1 MLLHNRDD
9 KISLIRCSAPNNH
22 AQITLNPMPQDK
34 STKFPLGAATT
45 LAQLEGDVHP
55 VLHRLRADE
64 PISWLPA
71 INGWLITRRDLA
83 IEVMRDAKTFT
94 VDHPNFSTGQVVGP
108 SMLSLDGESHLRH
121 RSPFE
126 RPFRLREVQTRF
138 RSHVFYHIQGL
149 IDGFIARGQAEL
161 RGDFAGPVAVKTMVT
176 ALGLTETPVEIVL
189 DWYNTIV
196 DSVTRVSVGEPVSAA
211 GREAYNSLC
220 ESLRPSLIGREERS
234 LLAAASGS
242 NHKLEEKQILSNAA
256 VLLFGGIE
264 TTEGMISNIFSHL
277 FTHPTVQA
285 KVAAETTLVAAA
297 VEESLRLEPAAAV
310 VDRYA
315 TSNVQLGDAMIK
327 KGDLVQVSLAG
338 ANRDPEIFPE
348 PDRFDLTRDNLS
360 SHVTFAQGPH
370 VCLGIHLARL
380 EAQFAIEQALIR
392 LTNLRLDD
400 RQDGVTTM
408 ATPQGLIFRKPL
420 ALHVRWG

>member
-1 MLLHNRDD
+1 M
-9 KISLIRCSAPNNH
+9 
-22 AQITLNPMPQDK
+22 QQEK
-34 STKFPLGAATT
+34 STTFPIGAGVT

-55 VLHRLRADE
+55 ILHQLRASE

-71 INGWLITRRDLA
+71 INGWLITQRDMT

-108 SMLSLDGESHLRH
+108 SMLSLDGKMHQRH

-126 RPFRLREVQTRF
+126 FPFRAREVRTRF
-138 RSHVFYHIQGL
+138 RSPVFNHIQGL
-149 IDGFIARGQAEL
+149 IDGFIVKGEAEL
-161 RGDFAGPVAVKTMVT
+161 RRDFAGPVAVKTMVT

-189 DWYNTIV
+189 AWYDTIV
-196 DSVTRVSVGEPVSAA
+196 DSVTRVSAGEPVNDA
-211 GREAYNSLC
+211 GREAYAALC
-220 ESLRPSLIGREERS
+220 ESLRPSLLNNDETS

-242 NHKLEEKQILSNAA
+242 DHKLDEAQILSNAA

-264 TTEGMISNIFSHL
+264 TTEGMISNAFFHLLSHPDVK
-277 FTHPTVQA
+277 TA
-285 KVAAETTLVAAA
+285 VAADTALIPAA
-297 VEESLRLEPAAAV
+297 VEESLRMEPAAAV
-310 VDRYA
+310 IDRYA
-315 TSNVQLGDAMIK
+315 TCDVQLGDALINE
-327 KGDLVQVSLAG
+327 GDLIQVSLAG
-338 ANRDPEIFPE
+338 ANRDPETFPE

-392 LTNLRLDD
+392 LPNLRCDE
-400 RQDGVTTM
+400 RQDAVTQM
-408 ATPQGLIFRKPL
+408 ATPRGLIFRKPL